1 MNPATDPRDG
11 VPKLGP
17 ALNWAD
23 AALTRL
29 LVPMLMR

>member
-1 MNPATDPRDG
+1 MNSAPDTHDG
-11 VPKLGP
+11 VPKLGS

-29 LVPMLMR
+29 LVPMLKR

>member
-1 MNPATDPRDG
+1 MNTAPDTHDG

-23 AALTRL
+23 AALTRV